1 MSEYSLPQILS
12 FSLLCVQSSINAD
25 SIKLSR
31 SKPSAKRDEL
41 AVSLQQ
47 REQVVSALSDAV
59 AAIRR
64 RLAHREVNLVID
76 GIPKGDNMTIK
87 AGLLIAIE
95 DAEKSCR
102 IYQGLWERLDKN
114 RSPKL
119 PRTYEPYY
127 IQPWKKAKERLQF
140 LNNYM
145 QSIYI
150 EIAPPAHH

>member
-1 MSEYSLPQILS
+1 MSEYSLPEILS
-12 FSLLCVQSSINAD
+12 FSRLCVQSSINAD

-47 REQVVSALSDAV
+47 REQVVSALSEA
-59 AAIRR
+59 
-64 RLAHREVNLVID
+64 ID
-76 GIPKGDNMTIK
+76 GIPKGDKLTIK

-102 IYQGLWERLDKN
+102 IYQGLWERLDKK

-127 IQPWKKAKERLQF
+127 MQPWKKAKERLQF
-140 LNNYM
+140 LNSYM
-145 QSIYI
+145 LSISI
-150 EIAPPAHH
+150 EIATPAHH